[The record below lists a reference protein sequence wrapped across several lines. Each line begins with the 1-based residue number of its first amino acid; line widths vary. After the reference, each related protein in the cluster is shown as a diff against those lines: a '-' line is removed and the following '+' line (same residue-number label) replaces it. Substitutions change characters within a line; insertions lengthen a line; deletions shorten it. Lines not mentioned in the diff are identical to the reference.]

1 MLKIVVFAPMPSAR
15 DNAASALTSGR
26 RRSTR
31 AANRKSRQKFSICFL
46 PRRPLSSSRLDGAAC
61 APETTLRHRGRE
73 GSRGYVTRSRAVLR
87 ARSSL
92 KVLDQH
98 QLGLPVGLLAVEDPL
113 FVRGNLQ
120 IPVSEWTT
128 FLEDA
133 RLLVRGEVAVVD
145 RVVVHACSSPRA
157 RVVDPVPC
165 DRPLGVSVVASHGA
179 THNLD
184 GITSLHGNPPDPS
197 GGAVRVVEEAA

>member
-73 GSRGYVTRSRAVLR
+73 GSRGCLLR
-87 ARSSL
+87 GQQ
-92 KVLDQH
+92 LD
-98 QLGLPVGLLAVEDPL
+98 GPGLAVEKHVARAVPEGARQARAVAAL
-113 FVRGNLQ
+113 RA
-120 IPVSEWTT
+120 
-128 FLEDA
+128 LE
-133 RLLVRGEVAVVD
+133 REVA
-145 RVVVHACSSPRA
+145 
-157 RVVDPVPC
+157 
-165 DRPLGVSVVASHGA
+165 G
-179 THNLD
+179 
-184 GITSLHGNPPDPS
+184 
-197 GGAVRVVEEAA
+197 GGAARFRTDLQVLAARHGEAEPGP